1 MKASLSAVFS
11 FDEIFPSEST
21 LPTYD
26 RESVIS
32 ELNSDK
38 GPQLLTGLKKKDSF
52 NEKSSSSDLG
62 TDITAAKRSSRSSA
76 SSKSSLDLKSI
87 YCSIIGHAR
96 NESSKNGLAL
106 KPLRSMLMEPTLP
119 RSIGGSSSA
128 SKGKPTWNSLDLE
141 EKSTKRFRAVTGDS
155 IEGGEADGHG
165 ITTLPQ
171 AHSHSFDL
179 GDIYKKAETPTR
191 DALVMEPFV
200 TTAMVKFSKAFD
212 KERKT
217 AKQERLAGVRSRSNT
232 KDAAERERERLKEFF
247 FDPKVEF
254 EDIYSEEEVFEVTAP
269 PSIRPQ
275 KHPPL
280 PRGSDCATS
289 SIGTSSQLTDTESS
303 PERND
308 NQDDPTEKSNLFE
321 GFCSIEDLSLE
332 FLTHLDFSELQSSD
346 GLSVCKLIGQTFS
359 FLETICLY
367 KINELQLSAIFSN
380 WISSGSAYSPNKT
393 KSSAEKRLRLNNT
406 DPKNL
411 KTKNVFILGLDR
423 KLKHTLKCSKIYFDM
438 QGKLGI
444 KVKFISRH

>member
-11 FDEIFPSEST
+11 FDEIFPFQST

-38 GPQLLTGLKKKDSF
+38 GPQLFTGLKKNSF
-52 NEKSSSSDLG
+52 FEKSSSSDLG
-62 TDITAAKRSSRSSA
+62 TDIMAAKRSSSSSA

-96 NESSKNGLAL
+96 NESKNGLAL
-106 KPLRSMLMEPTLP
+106 KPLRSMLMDPNLP
-119 RSIGGSSSA
+119 RSIGSSSA
-128 SKGKPTWNSLDLE
+128 PKGKLTWNSLDLD
-141 EKSTKRFRAVTGDS
+141 EKSKRYRALT
-155 IEGGEADGHG
+155 GEANGHG
-165 ITTLPQ
+165 ITTLSQ
-171 AHSHSFDL
+171 AHSFDF

-217 AKQERLAGVRSRSNT
+217 AKQERLAGVRSNT

-254 EDIYSEEEVFEVTAP
+254 EDIYSEEDVFEVTAP
-269 PSIRPQ
+269 SLRPQ
-275 KHPPL
+275 KHPL
-280 PRGSDCATS
+280 PRGSDGST

-303 PERND
+303 PERDD

-367 KINELQLSAIFSN
+367 KINELQMSAIFSN

-393 KSSAEKRLRLNNT
+393 KSSAEKRLRLTDTNNT

-411 KTKNVFILGLDR
+411 RTKNVFILGLDR